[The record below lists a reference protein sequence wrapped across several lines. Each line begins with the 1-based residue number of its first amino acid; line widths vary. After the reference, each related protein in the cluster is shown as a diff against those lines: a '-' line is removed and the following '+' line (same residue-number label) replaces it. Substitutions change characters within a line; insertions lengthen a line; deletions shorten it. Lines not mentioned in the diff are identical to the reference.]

1 MDGGFER
8 RAHAETVSVDRG
20 GKGARAEM
28 DPVATTGS
36 VTRTEN
42 GRKRGSAAIQ
52 GIGEEICDVATTRHV
67 GPREGVEDGIHR
79 GRKKA
84 I

>member
-1 MDGGFER
+1 MER
-8 RAHAETVSVDRG
+8 RAHAETFSVDRG

-36 VTRTEN
+36 VTRTEK

-52 GIGEEICDVATTRHV
+52 VTGEEMCDVETARHV
-67 GPREGVEDGIHR
+67 GTREGVEDGGHR